1 MSINTFANLPDF
13 HFEQCMIT
21 PELIS
26 LRGSGTQKIIGYV
39 NKDCRTQG
47 WFWFRGSFISTE
59 QFNTPQEALEDLVK
73 LYTTKQLDIGFQKA
87 GLINDETRVKR

>member
-1 MSINTFANLPDF
+1 MPCGNN
-13 HFEQCMIT
+13 
-21 PELIS
+21 
-26 LRGSGTQKIIGYV
+26 
-39 NKDCRTQG
+39 
-47 WFWFRGSFISTE
+47 SFISTE